1 MIDLIEQFRVEK
13 LDVIPFLEN
22 NKLWN
27 DTLKNCSYVPVAYS
41 TMNINFVFECQN
53 DKNIKIDNSSAII
66 LWDNKPIALWPFYL
80 KYDKKKYYLN
90 FLDNRILSPLFVKNT
105 PVSVQKK
112 IIKRCF
118 GFIKSISKR
127 LKISSWECVELFKNK
142 SDFSEWHLQSMC
154 NGAKSYLQHE
164 LFVNLSLDISVI
176 KSHFRKS
183 YKSLIS
189 SGNKYWKL
197 GIMDSKNEK
206 LWKNFKDLHL
216 KVSGKKTRSD
226 KTWNIHYESI
236 LKNESFLIYLLDNKK
251 RIVGGGLFNC
261 SKDEG
266 FYAVGAYDR
275 SLFDKP
281 LGHLVQYKAIEELKK
296 RNISWY
302 KIGLRN
308 YETDTPNPSE
318 KEISISKFKEGFA
331 TNVFPKYILTHE
343 SFNI

>member
-1 MIDLIEQFRVEK
+1 MNDLIELFRSEQ
-13 LDVIPFLEN
+13 LDVVPFLEN

-27 DTLKNCSYVPVAYS
+27 DTLKNCSYIPVAYS
-41 TMNINFVFECQN
+41 DMNVNFVFECQN
-53 DKNIKIDNSSAII
+53 DGNVKINNCSVII

-80 KYDKKKYYLN
+80 KYDKNNCYLN
-90 FLDNRILSPLFVKNT
+90 FLDNRILSPIFIMRT
-105 PVSVQKK
+105 PISVQKK

-118 GFIKSISKR
+118 GFMKNISKR
-127 LKISSWECVELFKNK
+127 LKINSWECVELFKNK
-142 SDFSEWHLQSMC
+142 YDFSEWHLQSMDK
-154 NGAKSYLQHE
+154 GAKSYLQHE
-164 LFVNLSLDISVI
+164 LFVDLSLDISVI

-189 SGNKYWKL
+189 SGNKFWKL
-197 GIMDSKNEK
+197 GIMVSENER
-206 LWKNFKDLHL
+206 LWKKFKNLHL

-236 LKNESFLIYLLDNKK
+236 LKNESFLIYLSDNKK
-251 RIVGGGLFNC
+251 NIVGGGLFNC
-261 SKDEG
+261 SRDEG

-281 LGHLVQYKAIEELKK
+281 LGHLVQFNAIEELKK

-302 KIGLRN
+302 KIGLRT
-308 YETDTPNPSE
+308 YKTDIPNPSE

-331 TNVFPKYILTHE
+331 TNVFPKYILNYE